1 MYEYCLGIRP
11 DIAKPGVKKVTFAPC
26 FDNTEKITSAEGHY
40 DSDFGRI
47 QVRWEK
53 KGDTFTYAVTVPQEI
68 ETEFDF
74 GAMKVQKQTA
84 KDGVY
89 CFCLQF

>member
-11 DIAKPGVKKVTFAPC
+11 DISKPGVQKVKFAPC
-26 FDNTEKITSAEGHY
+26 FDRTGKITSAEGYY

-47 QVRWEK
+47 QARWEQNA
-53 KGDTFTYAVTVPQEI
+53 DTFTYVATVPQEI

-74 GAMKVQKQTA
+74 GAMKILSQTA
-84 KDGVY
+84 RNNEY
-89 CFCLQF
+89 NFILQF